1 MKIRTKLTI
10 RYTAV
15 TATVFLLLMGMIW
28 FLSENNRKNVFF
40 RDLKKEGITKANLF
54 LQNKV
59 DAETMQSIYL
69 NNSEFIDEVEVAVY
83 DTDFELLYHDAQEI
97 DRVKETPEM
106 IDRIAEEKSIEFFEG
121 GYQVVGLLYPFDGKD
136 YIITAAAFDGY
147 GYAKLDALRNILL
160 ALWMIGLAI
169 LAVVGYFLSRGALSP
184 VSHIVRKVEKITASN
199 LDERIPVT
207 NEKDELDELA
217 TTFNHTLD
225 RLEQSF
231 DAQKMFVSNVSHE
244 LRTPMAAL
252 MGGLEV
258 ALLKDRSA
266 ETYRKT
272 IEEALTD
279 AEKVVKLSEGL
290 LNLARAS
297 YQSEQIK
304 MEEVRLDE
312 LLLDARELVL
322 KANSSYKV
330 NLIFEQE
337 TDDDVMIT
345 VSGNAYLLKTAF
357 VNLMENNCKFSPD
370 KTSSVQ
376 ISFYEEK
383 SILRFSDS
391 GIGIQPE
398 DIEKLFT
405 PFYRGSNRTYAVG
418 NGIGMALVQKIVQL
432 HKGEI
437 RVHSYPSEGTVFVVE
452 LLHI

>member
-15 TATVFLLLMGMIW
+15 TATVFLILMGMIW
-28 FLSENNRKNVFF
+28 FLSENNRKNIFF

-59 DAETMQSIYL
+59 DAATMQSIYL

-83 DTDFELLYHDAQEI
+83 DTDFNLLYHDAKEI
-97 DRVKETPEM
+97 DRVKETREM
-106 IDRIAEEKSIEFFEG
+106 IDRIIREKSIEFFEG
-121 GYQVVGLLYPFDGKD
+121 GYQVVGLLYPFNGRD
-136 YIITAAAFDGY
+136 YVITAAAFDGY
-147 GYAKLDALRNILL
+147 GYAKVDALRNILL

-184 VSHIVRKVEKITASN
+184 VSNIVRKVEKITAFN

-207 NEKDELDELA
+207 NGKDELDELA

-252 MGGLEV
+252 IGGLEV
-258 ALLKDRSA
+258 ALLKERPV
-266 ETYRKT
+266 ETYRKA
-272 IEEALTD
+272 IEEALSD
-279 AEKVVKLSEGL
+279 ADKVVKLSEGL

-297 YQSEQIK
+297 YQPEQIK

-322 KANSSYKV
+322 KANNSYKV
-330 NLIFEQE
+330 TLIFDEE
-337 TDDDVMIT
+337 ADDDAVIT

-357 VNLMENNCKFSPD
+357 VNLMENNCKFSAD
-370 KTSSVQ
+370 RTSSVQ
-376 ISFYEEK
+376 ISFYGEK

-391 GIGIQPE
+391 GIGIPE
-398 DIEKLFT
+398 EDMEHLFT
-405 PFYRGSNRTYAVG
+405 PFLRGSNRNYAVG

-432 HKGEI
+432 HKGNI
-437 RVHSYPSEGTVFVVE
+437 RVHSYPGEGTVFVVE
-452 LLHI
+452 LPHI

>member
-15 TATVFLLLMGMIW
+15 TATVFLILMGMIW
-28 FLSENNRKNVFF
+28 FLSENNRKNIFF

-59 DAETMQSIYL
+59 DAATMQSIYL

-83 DTDFELLYHDAQEI
+83 DTDFNLLYHDAKEI
-97 DRVKETPEM
+97 DRVKETREM
-106 IDRIAEEKSIEFFEG
+106 IDRIIREKSIEFFEG
-121 GYQVVGLLYPFDGKD
+121 GYQVVGLLYPFNGRD
-136 YIITAAAFDGY
+136 YVITAAAFDGY
-147 GYAKLDALRNILL
+147 GYAKVDALRNILL

-184 VSHIVRKVEKITASN
+184 VSNIVRKVEKITAFN
-199 LDERIPVT
+199 LGERIPVT
-207 NEKDELDELA
+207 NGKDELDELA
-217 TTFNHTLD
+217 ITFNHTLD

-252 MGGLEV
+252 IGGLEI
-258 ALLKDRSA
+258 ALLKERPVD
-266 ETYRKT
+266 TYRKA
-272 IEEALTD
+272 IEDALVD
-279 AEKVVKLSEGL
+279 ADKVVKLSEGL

-297 YQSEQIK
+297 YQPEQIK

-322 KANSSYKV
+322 KANNTYKV
-330 NLIFEQE
+330 TLIFDEE
-337 TDDDVMIT
+337 ADDDAVIT

-357 VNLMENNCKFSPD
+357 VNLMENNCKFSAD
-370 KTSSVQ
+370 RTSSVQ
-376 ISFYEEK
+376 ISFYGEK

-391 GIGIQPE
+391 GIGIPE
-398 DIEKLFT
+398 EDMEHLFT
-405 PFYRGSNRTYAVG
+405 PFLRGSNRNYAVG

-432 HKGEI
+432 HKGNI
-437 RVHSYPSEGTVFVVE
+437 RVHSYPGEGTVFVVE
-452 LLHI
+452 LPHI

>member
-15 TATVFLLLMGMIW
+15 TATVFLILMGMIW
-28 FLSENNRKNVFF
+28 FLSENNRKNIFF

-59 DAETMQSIYL
+59 DAATMQSIYL

-83 DTDFELLYHDAQEI
+83 DTDFNLLYHDAKEI
-97 DRVKETPEM
+97 DRVKETREM
-106 IDRIAEEKSIEFFEG
+106 IDRIIREKSIEFFEG
-121 GYQVVGLLYPFDGKD
+121 GYQVVGLLYPFNGKD
-136 YIITAAAFDGY
+136 YFITAAAFDGY
-147 GYAKLDALRNILL
+147 GYAKVDALRNILL

-184 VSHIVRKVEKITASN
+184 VSNIVRKVEKITAFN

-207 NEKDELDELA
+207 NGKDELDELA
-217 TTFNHTLD
+217 ITFNHTLD

-252 MGGLEV
+252 IGGLEV
-258 ALLKDRSA
+258 ALLKERPV
-266 ETYRKT
+266 ETYRKA
-272 IEEALTD
+272 IEEALSD
-279 AEKVVKLSEGL
+279 ADKVVKLSEGL

-297 YQSEQIK
+297 YQPEQIK

-322 KANSSYKV
+322 KANNTYKV
-330 NLIFEQE
+330 TLIFDEE
-337 TDDDVMIT
+337 ADDDAVIT

-357 VNLMENNCKFSPD
+357 VNLMENNCKFSAD
-370 KTSSVQ
+370 RTSSVQ
-376 ISFYEEK
+376 ISFYGEK

-391 GIGIQPE
+391 GIGIPE
-398 DIEKLFT
+398 EDMEHLFT
-405 PFYRGSNRTYAVG
+405 PFLRGSNRNYTVG

-432 HKGEI
+432 HKGNI
-437 RVHSYPSEGTVFVVE
+437 RVHSYPGEGTVFVVE
-452 LLHI
+452 LPHI

>member
-15 TATVFLLLMGMIW
+15 TATVFLFLMGMIW
-28 FLSENNRKNVFF
+28 FLSENNRRNVFY

-59 DAETMQSIYL
+59 DAATMQSIYM
-69 NNSEFIDEVEVAVY
+69 NNREFIDEVEVAVY
-83 DTDFELLYHDAQEI
+83 DTDFNLLYHDAKQI

-106 IDRIAEEKSIEFFEG
+106 IDRIIHKKSIDFFEG
-121 GYQVVGLLYPFDGKD
+121 DYQVVGLLYSFGGKEFV
-136 YIITAAAFDGY
+136 ITAAAFDGY
-147 GYAKLDALRNILL
+147 GYAKLDALRNILFI
-160 ALWMIGLAI
+160 LWLIGLAV
-169 LAVVGYFLSRGALSP
+169 LAVMGYFLSKGALLP
-184 VSHIVRKVEKITASN
+184 VSDIVRKVEEIKASN

-207 NEKDELDELA
+207 NEKDELGEL
-217 TTFNHTLD
+217 TVTFNHTLD

-252 MGGLEV
+252 IGGLEV
-258 ALLKDRSA
+258 TLLKERSG
-266 ETYRKT
+266 ETYRKA
-272 IEEALTD
+272 IGEALTD
-279 AEKVVKLSEGL
+279 ADKVVKLSEGL

-297 YQSEQIK
+297 YQPEQIK

-322 KANSSYKV
+322 KANNTYKV
-330 NLIFEQE
+330 NLIFDEE
-337 TDDDVMIT
+337 TDDDAMVT

-357 VNLMENNCKFSPD
+357 VNLMENNCKFSDD

-391 GIGIQPE
+391 GIGIPTE
-398 DIEKLFT
+398 DMEHLFT
-405 PFYRGSNRTYAVG
+405 AFHRGCNRNYAVG
-418 NGIGMALVQKIVQL
+418 NGIGMALVYKIVQL
-432 HKGEI
+432 HKGAI
-437 RVHSYPSEGTVFVVE
+437 RVHSYPGEGTVFVVE
-452 LLHI
+452 FLHI

>member
-15 TATVFLLLMGMIW
+15 TATVFLFLMGMIW
-28 FLSENNRKNVFF
+28 FLSENNRRNVFY

-59 DAETMQSIYL
+59 NAATMQSIYM
-69 NNSEFIDEVEVAVY
+69 NNREFIDEVEVAVY
-83 DTDFELLYHDAQEI
+83 DTDFNLLYHDAKQI

-106 IDRIAEEKSIEFFEG
+106 IDRVIHKKSIDFFEG
-121 GYQVVGLLYPFDGKD
+121 DYQVVGLLYSFGGKE
-136 YIITAAAFDGY
+136 YVITAAAFDGY
-147 GYAKLDALRNILL
+147 GYAKLDALRNILFV
-160 ALWMIGLAI
+160 LWLIGLAV
-169 LAVVGYFLSRGALSP
+169 LAVMGYFLSKGALLA
-184 VSHIVRKVEKITASN
+184 VSDIVRKVKEIKASN
-199 LDERIPVT
+199 LDERIPVA
-207 NEKDELDELA
+207 NEKDELGELA
-217 TTFNHTLD
+217 VTFNHTLD

-252 MGGLEV
+252 IGGLEV
-258 ALLKDRSA
+258 ALFKERSG
-266 ETYRKT
+266 ETYRKA
-272 IEEALTD
+272 IGEALTD
-279 AEKVVKLSEGL
+279 ADKVVKLSEGL

-297 YQSEQIK
+297 YQPEQIK

-322 KANSSYKV
+322 KANNTYKV
-330 NLIFEQE
+330 NLIFDEE
-337 TDDDVMIT
+337 TDDDAMVT

-357 VNLMENNCKFSPD
+357 VNLMENNCKFSDD

-391 GIGIQPE
+391 GIGIPTE
-398 DIEKLFT
+398 DMEHLFT
-405 PFYRGSNRTYAVG
+405 AFHRGYNRNYAVG
-418 NGIGMALVQKIVQL
+418 NGIGMALVYKIVQL
-432 HKGEI
+432 HKGAI
-437 RVHSYPSEGTVFVVE
+437 RVHSYPGEGTVFVVE
-452 LLHI
+452 FLHI

>member
-15 TATVFLLLMGMIW
+15 TATVFLFLMGMIW
-28 FLSENNRKNVFF
+28 FLSESNRKSVFY

-54 LQNKV
+54 LQHKV
-59 DAETMQSIYL
+59 DAATMQSIYM
-69 NNSEFIDEVEVAVY
+69 NNREFIDEVEVAVY
-83 DTDFELLYHDAQEI
+83 EPDFNLLYHDAKEI

-106 IDRIAEEKSIEFFEG
+106 IRRIVEKKSIEFFEG
-121 GYQVVGLLYPFDGKD
+121 DYQVVGLLYPFEGKD
-136 YIITAAAFDGY
+136 YVITAAAFDGY

-160 ALWMIGLAI
+160 ILWGVGLAV
-169 LAVVGYFLSRGALSP
+169 LAVVGYFLSRSALSP
-184 VSHIVRKVEKITASN
+184 VSNIVRKVEKITASN
-199 LDERIPVT
+199 LDERVPVAD
-207 NEKDELDELA
+207 EKDELGELA
-217 TTFNHTLD
+217 VTFNHTLD

-252 MGGLEV
+252 IGGLEV
-258 ALLKDRSA
+258 TLLKERSGEA
-266 ETYRKT
+266 YRKAV
-272 IEEALTD
+272 EEALTD
-279 AEKVVKLSEGL
+279 AYKVVKLSEGL

-297 YQSEQIK
+297 YQPEQIS

-322 KANSSYKV
+322 KANKEYKV
-330 NLIFEQE
+330 NLLFEEE
-337 TDDDVMIT
+337 TDDDAMIT

-357 VNLMENNCKFSPD
+357 VNLMENNCKFSDD

-391 GIGIQPE
+391 GIGIPAE
-398 DIEKLFT
+398 DMEHLFT
-405 PFYRGSNRTYAVG
+405 AFHRGSNRNYAVG
-418 NGIGMALVQKIVQL
+418 V
-432 HKGEI
+432 
-437 RVHSYPSEGTVFVVE
+437 T
-452 LLHI
+452 

>member
-15 TATVFLLLMGMIW
+15 TATVFLILMGMIW
-28 FLSENNRKNVFF
+28 FLSENNRKNIFF

-59 DAETMQSIYL
+59 DAATMQSIYL

-83 DTDFELLYHDAQEI
+83 DTDFNLLYHDAKEI
-97 DRVKETPEM
+97 DRVKETREM
-106 IDRIAEEKSIEFFEG
+106 IDRIIREKSIEFFEG
-121 GYQVVGLLYPFDGKD
+121 GYQVVGLLYPFNGRN
-136 YIITAAAFDGY
+136 YVITAAAFDGY
-147 GYAKLDALRNILL
+147 GYAKVDALRNILL

-184 VSHIVRKVEKITASN
+184 VSNIVRKVEKITAFN
-199 LDERIPVT
+199 LGERIPVT
-207 NEKDELDELA
+207 NGKDELDELA
-217 TTFNHTLD
+217 ITFNHTLD

-252 MGGLEV
+252 IGGLEI
-258 ALLKDRSA
+258 ALLKERPVD
-266 ETYRKT
+266 TYRKA
-272 IEEALTD
+272 IEDALVD
-279 AEKVVKLSEGL
+279 ADKVVKLSEGL

-297 YQSEQIK
+297 YQPEQIK

-322 KANSSYKV
+322 KANNTYKV
-330 NLIFEQE
+330 TLIFDEE
-337 TDDDVMIT
+337 ADDDAVIT

-357 VNLMENNCKFSPD
+357 VNLMENNCKFSAD
-370 KTSSVQ
+370 RTSSVQ
-376 ISFYEEK
+376 ISFYGEK

-391 GIGIQPE
+391 GIGIPE
-398 DIEKLFT
+398 EDMEHLFT
-405 PFYRGSNRTYAVG
+405 PFLRGSNRNYAVG

-432 HKGEI
+432 HKGNI
-437 RVHSYPSEGTVFVVE
+437 RVHSYPGEGTVFVVE
-452 LLHI
+452 LPHI

>member
-15 TATVFLLLMGMIW
+15 TATVFLFLMGMIW
-28 FLSENNRKNVFF
+28 FLSESNRKSVFY

-54 LQNKV
+54 LQHKV
-59 DAETMQSIYL
+59 DAATMQSIYM
-69 NNSEFIDEVEVAVY
+69 NNREFIDEVEVAVY
-83 DTDFELLYHDAQEI
+83 EPDFNLLYHDAKEI

-106 IDRIAEEKSIEFFEG
+106 IRRIVEKKSIEFFEG
-121 GYQVVGLLYPFDGKD
+121 DYQVVGLLYPFEGKD
-136 YIITAAAFDGY
+136 YVITAAAFDGY

-160 ALWMIGLAI
+160 ILWGVGLAV
-169 LAVVGYFLSRGALSP
+169 LAVVGYFLSRSALSP
-184 VSHIVRKVEKITASN
+184 VSNIVRKVEKITASN
-199 LDERIPVT
+199 LDERVPVAD
-207 NEKDELDELA
+207 EKDELGELA
-217 TTFNHTLD
+217 VTFNHTLD

-252 MGGLEV
+252 IGGLEV
-258 ALLKDRSA
+258 TLLKERSGEA
-266 ETYRKT
+266 YRKAV
-272 IEEALTD
+272 EEALTD
-279 AEKVVKLSEGL
+279 ADKVVKLSEGL

-297 YQSEQIK
+297 YQPEQIS

-322 KANSSYKV
+322 KANKEYKV
-330 NLIFEQE
+330 NLLFEEE
-337 TDDDVMIT
+337 TDDDAMIT

-357 VNLMENNCKFSPD
+357 VNLMENNCKFSDD

-391 GIGIQPE
+391 GIGIPAE
-398 DIEKLFT
+398 DMKYLFT
-405 PFYRGSNRTYAVG
+405 AFHRGSNRNYAVG
-418 NGIGMALVQKIVQL
+418 NGIGMALVQKIVFL
-432 HKGEI
+432 HKGNI
-437 RVHSYPSEGTVFVVE
+437 YVHSYLGEGTVFVVE
-452 LLHI
+452 FPHI

>member
-15 TATVFLLLMGMIW
+15 TATVFLFLMGMIW
-28 FLSENNRKNVFF
+28 FLSENNRRNVFY

-59 DAETMQSIYL
+59 DAATMQSIYM
-69 NNSEFIDEVEVAVY
+69 NNREFIDEVEVAVY
-83 DTDFELLYHDAQEI
+83 DTDFNLLYHDAKQI

-106 IDRIAEEKSIEFFEG
+106 IARIIHKKSIDFFEG
-121 GYQVVGLLYPFDGKD
+121 DYQVVGLLYSFGGKE
-136 YIITAAAFDGY
+136 YVITAAAFDGY
-147 GYAKLDALRNILL
+147 GYAKLDALRNILFV
-160 ALWMIGLAI
+160 LWLIGLAV
-169 LAVVGYFLSRGALSP
+169 LAVMGYFLSKGALLP
-184 VSHIVRKVEKITASN
+184 VSDIVRKVEEIKASN

-207 NEKDELDELA
+207 NEKDELGEL
-217 TTFNHTLD
+217 TVTFNHTLD

-252 MGGLEV
+252 IGGLEV
-258 ALLKDRSA
+258 ALLKERSG
-266 ETYRKT
+266 ETYRKA
-272 IEEALTD
+272 IGEALTD
-279 AEKVVKLSEGL
+279 ADKVVKLSEGL

-297 YQSEQIK
+297 YQPEQIK

-322 KANSSYKV
+322 KANNAYKV
-330 NLIFEQE
+330 NLIFDEE
-337 TDDDVMIT
+337 TDDDAMVT

-357 VNLMENNCKFSPD
+357 VNLMENNCKFSDD

-391 GIGIQPE
+391 GIGIPTE
-398 DIEKLFT
+398 DMEHLFT
-405 PFYRGSNRTYAVG
+405 AFHRGSNRNYAVG
-418 NGIGMALVQKIVQL
+418 NGIGMALVYKIVQL
-432 HKGEI
+432 HKGAI
-437 RVHSYPSEGTVFVVE
+437 RVHSYQGEGTVFVVE
-452 LLHI
+452 FLHI